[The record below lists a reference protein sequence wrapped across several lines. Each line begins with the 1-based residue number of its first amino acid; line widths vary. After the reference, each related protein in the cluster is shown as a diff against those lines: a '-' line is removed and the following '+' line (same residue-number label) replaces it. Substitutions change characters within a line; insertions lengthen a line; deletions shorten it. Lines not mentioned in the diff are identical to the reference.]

1 MNRTTSA
8 WQRSL
13 LPLVSLGVACAFT
26 RFSDL
31 AEDTPAML
39 LSVPDGFRNTG
50 RVVATVRTDESTWL
64 FAGASQNFALYDLG
78 TDEDP
83 SKDAMN
89 RVACRLDEGCW
100 LARHVTPLVRESE
113 SDTLGCFIY
122 GMSVDAQNR
131 TALQVTCHDDSRI
144 TIPVPSE
151 VGEVAVQTRRDADAL
166 ELELAGSRDGIDSA
180 LLAALP
186 DSSLVFWY
194 PSGSTSPRLLQNP
207 SEADSGFGEALAV
220 LRTEEHPL
228 GVIGDLSDKD
238 QGRLWII
245 DLPPTG
251 TASVLGCVEGD
262 SGFGRVLASGRFTEP
277 EVDDLAI
284 SSDERVT
291 VLPQAALLEA
301 LSASPSDCVAL
312 ADIDDAFSTRCQA
325 QDDWSGCEQA
335 RFGDALSAAN
345 LDGDEYDELLVGAPG
360 ADVRGENAAGVVL
373 TYRTSDQE
381 LELGESLFISSA
393 ESSDQLGSTLAAA
406 ELDRPDVIATGAPGG
421 NKLALFFCSS
431 LLRADD
437 RGSRCE

>member
-8 WQRSL
+8 WHRWL
-13 LPLVSLGVACAFT
+13 LPFVALGFACSFT

-31 AEDTPAML
+31 AEDTPAVS

-50 RVVATVRTDESTWL
+50 RVVSAVRTDQSTWL
-64 FAGASQNFALYDLG
+64 FAGASQNYALYDLG
-78 TDEDP
+78 TDEKP
-83 SKDAMN
+83 SEDASN
-89 RVACRLDEGCW
+89 RVACRIDEGCW
-100 LARHVTPLVRESE
+100 LARHATPLVRESE
-113 SDTLGCFIY
+113 SDTLGCFVY
-122 GMSVDAQNR
+122 GMSVDDQNR
-131 TALQVTCHDDSRI
+131 TALQVTCHDETRI

-151 VGEVAVQTRRDADAL
+151 VGTVAVKTRRDADAL
-166 ELELAGSRDGIDSA
+166 TIELAGSRDGIDSA

-207 SEADSGFGEALAV
+207 VEADSGFGEALAV
-220 LRTEEHPL
+220 LRTDEHPL
-228 GVIGDLSDKD
+228 GVIGDLSDED
-238 QGRLWII
+238 HGRLWII
-245 DLPPTG
+245 DLPETG

-262 SGFGRVLASGRFTEP
+262 EGFGRTLTSGRFTDP
-277 EVDDLAI
+277 DLDDLAV

-291 VLPQAALLEA
+291 IVPQAALLEA
-301 LSASPSDCVAL
+301 LSASTPDCADL
-312 ADIDDAFSTRCQA
+312 ADIDAAFSAGCKA
-325 QDDWSGCEQA
+325 QDDWSGCDQA
-335 RFGDALSAAN
+335 RFGEALAAAN
-345 LDGDEYDELLVGAPG
+345 VDGDDYDELLVGAPG

-373 TYRTSDQE
+373 AYRTSDQE

-393 ESSDQLGSTLAAA
+393 ESSDQLGSALVGV

-431 LLRADD
+431 FLRADD